1 MTKIVR
7 AVLLFAVFILC
18 CTVANDADATYVQPT
33 TNRTADGAFE
43 QYAIVKISTTA
54 NRVVKVLHTDAGG
67 VVTGVAQKAS
77 SGAGVVVPV
86 QELQGLSSHVVS
98 DGTGAIAVG
107 DLVDISST
115 VDGRVMKDPTTPT
128 PDSNTICTALTSAVA
143 VAGTV
148 FTCL

>member
-1 MTKIVR
+1 MKAIHAALMVV
-7 AVLLFAVFILC
+7 ALALC
-18 CTVANDADATYVQPT
+18 CTVDNDADATYVQPT

-77 SGAGVVVPV
+77 AGAGNVVPV
-86 QELQGLSSHVVS
+86 QELQGLSSQVVS
-98 DGTGAIAVG
+98 DGTAPIAVG
-107 DLVDISST
+107 DLVDVSAT
-115 VDGRVMKDPTTPT
+115 VDGRVMRATGSPT
-128 PDSNTICTALTSAVA
+128 PDGNTICTALTAAVA